1 MSEKQYPR
9 RIPLIF
15 PSSLLG
21 TDCSLVRPT
30 FRRVA
35 DTIWP
40 TRTISS
46 NRKFLS
52 STPTKYWTKLRQNS
66 FPTTT
71 NLLYCFPAI
80 FAIVLRF
87 VFVSIKGKRRSRPR
101 AEKTWKSE
109 ITSTWTTH
117 ENVGN
122 NQYSYRNRIPLPE
135 FTLVNSQHAWCINR

>member
-9 RIPLIF
+9 RIPFIF
-15 PSSLLG
+15 PSSSLLANRLFASS
-21 TDCSLVRPT
+21 TDFSPS
-30 FRRVA
+30 RRY
-35 DTIWP
+35 DLTG
-40 TRTISS
+40 TISS

-71 NLLYCFPAI
+71 DLLYRFSAI

-87 VFVSIKGKRRSRPR
+87 VFVSIKGKRRSRRR

-109 ITSTWTTH
+109 ITSTRTTH

-122 NQYSYRNRIPLPE
+122 NQY
-135 FTLVNSQHAWCINR
+135 